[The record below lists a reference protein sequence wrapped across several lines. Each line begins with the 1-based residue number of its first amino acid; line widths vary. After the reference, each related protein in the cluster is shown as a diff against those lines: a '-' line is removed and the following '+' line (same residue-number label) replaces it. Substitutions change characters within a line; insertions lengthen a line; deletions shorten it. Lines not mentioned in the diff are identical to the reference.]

1 MLADRTK
8 NKNELED
15 ANEKWLGRL
24 NQVNETRTRIEEEN
38 KTLREELK
46 QLSGEEGKLT
56 ELNKRNTELE
66 EQVLIL
72 NGDKA
77 GLEL

>member
-1 MLADRTK
+1 MLADRNK